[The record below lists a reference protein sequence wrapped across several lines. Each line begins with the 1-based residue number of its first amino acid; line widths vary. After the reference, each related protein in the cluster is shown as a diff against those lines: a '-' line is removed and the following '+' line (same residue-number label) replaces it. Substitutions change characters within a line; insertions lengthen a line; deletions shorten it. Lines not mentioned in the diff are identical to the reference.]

1 MAKIPLTF
9 ACGLYD
15 RMLALYT
22 GEVQAGGIDLDFIAI
37 DDPRQIFDRMGR
49 NLEFDACE
57 MSSSEVISRHAAGR
71 REMVALPVFP
81 SRVFRHGFITVNR
94 KAVRTPKDLAGKR
107 IGTPLYTQTAALF
120 IRGLLQDEYRVDL
133 SGVHWVQGATNSAES
148 HGHPSA
154 PPLLKPVSIEQNASG
169 RSLSELL
176 EAGEIQAIIGS
187 GLPLALRTNPDVQ
200 RLFPDFH
207 ARELDYYRRTRIFP
221 IMHLVAIRRDV
232 YERHPF
238 VAASL
243 YQAMTAA
250 KDLALAKMRDLGALR
265 YMLPGLPAE
274 LDQIDATFGGDPWPY
289 GVEANRPTL
298 EAGRAVTDQGAH
310 SGRRAVRAGLRGGGR
325 GKRRVGG
332 CFLRLLDLCWRP
344 HFPDF
349 TRQYARLESSDSDGG
364 NGVGHPCDGRRRCVQ
379 AGRQLRFLRK
389 RRGQD
394 PSIGDLDRRRKQV
407 HHLGRDTRQLLALLF
422 EGDQAG

>member
-22 GEVQAGGIDLDFIAI
+22 GEVQAEGIDLDFIAI
-37 DDPRQIFDRMGR
+37 DDPRQIFDRMGK

-120 IRGLLQDEYRVDL
+120 IRGLLQDEYGVDL
-133 SGVHWVQGATNSAES
+133 SGVHWLQGATNSAES

-176 EAGEIQAIIGS
+176 EAARFRPSSAAACRWRCAPIPTCS
-187 GLPLALRTNPDVQ
+187 GCS
-200 RLFPDFH
+200 
-207 ARELDYYRRTRIFP
+207 RIFMRASSTTTGARASSRSCISSP
-221 IMHLVAIRRDV
+221 SAETSTSSIRSSPR
-232 YERHPF
+232 
-238 VAASL
+238 AS
-243 YQAMTAA
+243 T
-250 KDLALAKMRDLGALR
+250 
-265 YMLPGLPAE
+265 
-274 LDQIDATFGGDPWPY
+274 
-289 GVEANRPTL
+289 
-298 EAGRAVTDQGAH
+298 GR
-310 SGRRAVRAGLRGGGR
+310 
-325 GKRRVGG
+325 
-332 CFLRLLDLCWRP
+332 
-344 HFPDF
+344 
-349 TRQYARLESSDSDGG
+349 
-364 NGVGHPCDGRRRCVQ
+364 
-379 AGRQLRFLRK
+379 
-389 RRGQD
+389 
-394 PSIGDLDRRRKQV
+394 
-407 HHLGRDTRQLLALLF
+407 
-422 EGDQAG
+422 